1 MKNQDGE
8 SKASLP
14 PPSPCKIRDVLGPED
29 SDLAEAPGGI
39 AGSGDCHH
47 QLGLSGLKHFADDR
61 LEMPV
66 NEEQREKEEGV
77 FP

>member
-8 SKASLP
+8 SKASLLS
-14 PPSPCKIRDVLGPED
+14 PSPSQIRDALGPED
-29 SDLAEAPGGI
+29 SDLPEAPGAI
-39 AGSGDCHH
+39 VGSGDCRH

-66 NEEQREKEEGV
+66 NEEQRKKEEGL